1 MTKRLLILL
10 CSLIYMAS
18 CTDAAKNQAG
28 NSKELAALFEKY
40 YEERL
45 TLYPMEATSNGD
57 NRYNDK
63 LYADFTDSYRAKTK
77 AFYEKYDKEIKTFD
91 REQLNDK
98 DKINYDCFVYE
109 MKSNLD
115 GYAFHSNYMPLD
127 QIGGFHLTFAQ
138 LGSGSLIQPFA
149 TVKDYDNWL
158 QRVQAFGPY
167 TDSVIAYFR
176 KGMAG
181 HYVLPKALVVKMIPQ
196 MKEIVTAD
204 VKQSI
209 FYQPIAKLPADM
221 TQADKDRLTAAYTTA
236 ITTIINP
243 AYKRLGDFLEQE
255 YLPQTRATSGIWDV
269 PDGKSYYDYAVRKG
283 TSTGMTAEEIYNLG
297 LAEVKRIREQMEGI
311 KTATGFTGGDLKAFF
326 TYLAGDKKFMPFQNA
341 EEIIAAYENIHTR
354 MKPQLKKLFLHEP
367 KTPFEIRQ
375 VEAFRAKSSSSQYFQ
390 GSADGKRPG
399 IFYVLILDPKKY
411 NVVEEQMESLFLHEA
426 IPGHHYQISLQQED
440 TSLPAFRRFST
451 GDNAYI
457 EGWALY
463 CESLGRELGL
473 YTDPYQQMGAL
484 GAEMHRAIRLVVD
497 AGMHARKMTRE
508 EAIQYMMDNE
518 QISEEAATIEIER
531 YMAWPGQALGYKVGS
546 ITIRRLRDECAAQ
559 LGAAFNIAAFH
570 DEVLKYGSMPLDI
583 LEKHLKEWVAV
594 QKKADRTK

>member
-1 MTKRLLILL
+1 MAKHLLILL
-10 CSLIYMAS
+10 S
-18 CTDAAKNQAG
+18 CLLYLTSCGNPGATTADG
-28 NSKELAALFEKY
+28 NSDSKLAALFDKY
-40 YEERL
+40 YEERM

-77 AFYEKYDKEIKTFD
+77 AFYEKYAHEIKAFD
-91 REQLNDK
+91 RDK
-98 DKINYDCFVYE
+98 LSDPDKINYDCFVYE
-109 MKSNLD
+109 MKNNLD
-115 GYAFHSNYMPLD
+115 GYTFHSHYMPLE
-127 QIGGFHLTFAQ
+127 QIGGFHLVFAQ

-158 QRVQAFGPY
+158 KRMTAFGPY
-167 TDSVIAYFR
+167 TDSVVAYFK
-176 KGMAG
+176 KGMTE

-196 MKEIVTAD
+196 MREMVKAD
-204 VKQSI
+204 PKQSI
-209 FYQPIAKLPADM
+209 FYQPLAKMPA
-221 TQADKDRLTAAYTTA
+221 TFSQADKDRLTAAYTTA
-236 ITTIINP
+236 ISTVINP
-243 AYKRLGDFLEQE
+243 AYKKLGDFLEQE
-255 YLPQTRATSGIWDV
+255 YLPVTRVTSGVWDL
-269 PDGKSYYDYAVRKG
+269 PDGNAYYDYAVRKG
-283 TSTGMTAEEIYNLG
+283 TSTGMSAEEIYNLG
-297 LAEVKRIREQMEGI
+297 LSEVKRIRAQMDSI
-311 KTATGFTGGDLKAFF
+311 KTATGFTGDLKAFF
-326 TYLAGDKKFMPFQNA
+326 TYLAGDKKFMPFKNA
-341 EEIIAAYENIHTR
+341 DEIIAAYEGIHAR

-390 GSADGKRPG
+390 GSADGTRPG
-399 IFYVLILDPKKY
+399 IFYVLILDPQKY

-426 IPGHHYQISLQQED
+426 IPGHHYQISLQQEN

-463 CESLGRELGL
+463 CESLGKELGL
-473 YTDPYQQMGAL
+473 YTDPYQRLGSL

-508 EAIQYMMDNE
+508 EAIRYMTDNE

-546 ITIRRLRDECAAQ
+546 ITIRRLRDDCAAQ
-559 LGAAFNIAAFH
+559 LGTKFNIAAFH

-583 LEKHLKEWVAV
+583 LEKHMKEWVAK
-594 QKKADRTK
+594 QK

>member
-1 MTKRLLILL
+1 MTKPILLLL
-10 CSLIYMAS
+10 CSALYLCS
-18 CTDAAKNQAG
+18 CTNPAQTPPAG
-28 NSKELAALFEKY
+28 NNKDLAALFDQY

-45 TLYPMEATSNGD
+45 TFFPMEATANGD

-63 LYADFTDSYRAKTK
+63 LYADFTDSYRARTK
-77 AFYEKYDKEIKTFD
+77 AFFEKYDKAIKAFD
-91 REQLNDK
+91 RETLNDK
-98 DKINYDCFVYE
+98 DKINYDCFVYGV
-109 MKSNLD
+109 KSDLA
-115 GYAFHSNYMPLD
+115 GYAFHNNYMPLE

-167 TDSVIAYFR
+167 TDSVIAYFK
-176 KGMAG
+176 KGMAA

-196 MKEIVTAD
+196 MKGMITAD

-209 FYQPIAKLPADM
+209 FYQPVAKLPSSFSP
-221 TQADKDRLTAAYTTA
+221 ADKERLTAAYTNA
-236 ITTIINP
+236 ISTIINP
-243 AYKRLGDFLEQE
+243 AYQRLGDFLEKE
-255 YLPQTRATSGIWDV
+255 YLPVTRNTSGIWDL
-269 PDGKSYYDYAVRKG
+269 PDGKAYYDYSVHKG
-283 TSTGMTAEEIYNLG
+283 TSTGMTAEEVYNLG
-297 LAEVKRIREQMEGI
+297 LSEVKRIRGEMEGI
-311 KTATGFTGGDLKAFF
+311 KTSTGFTGDLKAFF
-326 TYLAGDKKFMPFQNA
+326 AYLASDPKFMPFHDA
-341 EEIIAAYENIHTR
+341 PEILAAYEKIHTH

-411 NVVEEQMESLFLHEA
+411 NAVEEQMESLFLHEA

-463 CESLGRELGL
+463 CESLGKELGL
-473 YTDPYQQMGAL
+473 YTDPYQHFGAL

-508 EAIQYMMDNE
+508 EAIKYMTDNE

-546 ITIRRLRDECAAQ
+546 ITIRRLREECAKQ
-559 LGAAFNIAAFH
+559 LGAKFNIGAFH

-583 LEKHLKEWVAV
+583 LEKHMKEWVV
-594 QKKADRTK
+594 KTK

>member
-10 CSLIYMAS
+10 GSLFYLAS
-18 CTDAAKNQAG
+18 CGSTAKAPAD
-28 NSKELAALFEKY
+28 NSNDLAALFDKY
-40 YEERL
+40 YQERL
-45 TLYPMEATSNGD
+45 TLFPMEATANGD

-77 AFYEKYDKEIKTFD
+77 AFFEKYDKAIKAFD
-91 REQLNDK
+91 REKLNDK

-109 MKSNLD
+109 MKNSLE
-115 GYAFHSNYMPLD
+115 GYAFHNHYMPLD
-127 QIGGFHLTFAQ
+127 QIGGFHLVFAQ

-158 QRVQAFGPY
+158 QRLAAFGPY
-167 TDSVIAYFR
+167 TDSVIAYYK
-176 KGMAG
+176 KGMTE
-181 HYVLPKALVVKMIPQ
+181 HYVMPKALVVKMIPQ
-196 MKEIVTAD
+196 MREMVTAD

-209 FYQPIAKLPADM
+209 FYQPIAKLPPGFS
-221 TQADKDRLTAAYTTA
+221 QADKDRLTAAYVSA
-236 ITTIINP
+236 INTVINP
-243 AYKRLGDFLEQE
+243 SYKKLGDFLEQE
-255 YLPQTRATSGIWDV
+255 YLPVTRATSGVWDM
-269 PDGKSYYDYAVRKG
+269 PDGKSYYEYSVRKG
-283 TSTGMTAEEIYNLG
+283 TSTGMSAEDIYNLG
-297 LAEVKRIREQMEGI
+297 LSEVKRIRAQMDSI
-311 KTATGFTGGDLKAFF
+311 KTATGFTGDLKSFF
-326 TYLAGDKKFMPFQNA
+326 TYLAGDKKFMPFHNA
-341 EEIIAAYENIHTR
+341 GEIIAAYENIHTR
-354 MKPQLKKLFLHEP
+354 MKPQLKKLFLLEP

-390 GSADGKRPG
+390 GSADGTRPG
-399 IFYVLILDPKKY
+399 IFYVLILNPQKY

-451 GDNAYI
+451 GNNAYI

-463 CESLGRELGL
+463 CESLGKELGL
-473 YTDPYQQMGAL
+473 YTDPYQQLGAL

-508 EAIQYMMDNE
+508 EAIQYMTDNE
-518 QISEEAATIEIER
+518 QISQEAATIEIER

-559 LGAAFNIAAFH
+559 LGSKFNIAAFH

-583 LEKHLKEWVAV
+583 LEKHMKEWVAE
-594 QKKADRTK
+594 QK

>member
-1 MTKRLLILL
+1 MAKRLLILL
-10 CSLIYMAS
+10 S
-18 CTDAAKNQAG
+18 CLLYLTSCGTPGETTAG
-28 NSKELAALFEKY
+28 SNDSNNSKLAALFEKY
-40 YEERL
+40 YEERM

-57 NRYNDK
+57 NRFNDK

-77 AFYEKYDKEIKTFD
+77 AFYEKYDKEIKAFD
-91 REQLNDK
+91 RDK
-98 DKINYDCFVYE
+98 LSDQDKINYDCFVYE
-109 MKSNLD
+109 MKSSLD
-115 GYAFHSNYMPLD
+115 GYAFHNHYMPLD
-127 QIGGFHLTFAQ
+127 QIGGFHLVFAQ
-138 LGSGSLIQPFA
+138 LGSGSLIQPFT

-158 QRVQAFGPY
+158 QRMAAFGPY
-167 TDSVIAYFR
+167 TDSVIAYFK
-176 KGMAG
+176 KGMAE

-196 MKEIVTAD
+196 MKEMVKAD
-204 VKQSI
+204 LKQSI
-209 FYQPIAKLPADM
+209 FYQPLAKMPAGFS
-221 TQADKDRLTAAYTTA
+221 QADKDRLTAAYTTA
-236 ITTIINP
+236 INTVINP
-243 AYKRLGDFLEQE
+243 AYKKLGDFLEQE
-255 YLPQTRATSGIWDV
+255 YLPVTRATSGVWDL
-269 PDGKSYYDYAVRKG
+269 PDGKAYYDYSVRKG

-297 LAEVKRIREQMEGI
+297 LSEVKRIRSQMDSI
-311 KTATGFTGGDLKAFF
+311 KTATGFTGDLKAFF
-326 TYLAGDKKFMPFQNA
+326 TYLAGDKKFMPFKSA
-341 EEIIAAYENIHTR
+341 EEIIAAYEQIHTK

-390 GSADGKRPG
+390 GSADGTRPG

-411 NVVEEQMESLFLHEA
+411 NMVEEQMESLFLHEA

-463 CESLGRELGL
+463 CESLGKELGL
-473 YTDPYQQMGAL
+473 YTDPYQQLGAL

-508 EAIQYMMDNE
+508 EAIQYMTDNE
-518 QISEEAATIEIER
+518 QISKEAATIEIER

-546 ITIRRLRDECAAQ
+546 ITIRRLRDECATQ
-559 LGAAFNIAAFH
+559 LGAKFNIAAFH

-583 LEKHLKEWVAV
+583 LEKHMKEWVAR
-594 QKKADRTK
+594 QK